1 MPVRC
6 RFLPCNYHPD
16 HPLRG
21 FLPLRAEQRG
31 VLAGAA
37 RGPAHDRTVVSVG
50 DRLLSRIPAYRRR
63 RSACLSKRTGEVL
76 SRMVPGN
83 LHAGDQPLHVLVGHQ
98 AGPDNLV
105 PVYSGIPD
113 RVGWPCLHADPDRR
127 RTHDP
132 VRDRTLS
139 YAKVF
144 LGAGSRD
151 RQPTSERIAIG
162 RAMDIAILIG
172 SFTIVCLL
180 GMPVAYALGLAAIL
194 AALWVGIP
202 LEAVMLKVSGGMS
215 AFSLLAI
222 PFFILAGAI
231 MAVGG
236 MAERLVNLAKVFVGF
251 IRGGMALVNILAS
264 TMFGCI
270 SGSSVADTAAV
281 GSVMI
286 PQMIK
291 NGYPRLFAVN
301 VTISGSLQPLLVP
314 PSHNMIIYSIAAGG
328 TISVAHLFMGGII
341 PAFLLGLSLI
351 ILVLIIAHRNNFP
364 KGEVVPLRQALKIA
378 LDAVWGM
385 ITIAIILGGILS
397 GIFTPTES
405 AAVAVVYAF
414 LVTMFVYRD
423 VKWSQLPALIA
434 RVVRTVGMVMIMIG
448 FSIAF
453 GYMMAIMR
461 IPAMA
466 TEFFISISSDKYT
479 FLLYINILLLLLG
492 TFMDLAPMLLI
503 CTPIFLPVI
512 KTFGIDPVH
521 FGIIMILNL
530 GIGLLTPPVG
540 PTMVVGCAI
549 GKVSMEAVS
558 RSILVFYI
566 PMVIVLF
573 LVTYIP
579 ALSLWLPHIVLD

>member
-1 MPVRC
+1 
-6 RFLPCNYHPD
+6 
-16 HPLRG
+16 
-21 FLPLRAEQRG
+21 
-31 VLAGAA
+31 
-37 RGPAHDRTVVSVG
+37 
-50 DRLLSRIPAYRRR
+50 
-63 RSACLSKRTGEVL
+63 
-76 SRMVPGN
+76 
-83 LHAGDQPLHVLVGHQ
+83 
-98 AGPDNLV
+98 
-105 PVYSGIPD
+105 
-113 RVGWPCLHADPDRR
+113 
-127 RTHDP
+127 
-132 VRDRTLS
+132 
-139 YAKVF
+139 
-144 LGAGSRD
+144 
-151 RQPTSERIAIG
+151 
-162 RAMDIAILIG
+162 MDALILIG
-172 SFTIVCLL
+172 GFAIVCLM
-180 GMPVAYALGLAAIL
+180 GMPVAYALGIASIL
-194 AALWVGIP
+194 AALWIGIP

-215 AFSLLAI
+215 GFSLLAI

-291 NGYPRLFAVN
+291 HGYPRLFAVN

-328 TISVAHLFMGGII
+328 TISVAHLFMAGII
-341 PAFLLGLSLI
+341 PALLLGLSLI
-351 ILVLIIAHRNNFP
+351 ILVLIIAYRQDFP

-385 ITIAIILGGILS
+385 VTIAIILGGILS
-397 GIFTPTES
+397 GSLTPTE
-405 AAVAVVYAF
+405 AGAVAVVYAF
-414 LVTMFVYRD
+414 FVTMFVYRD
-423 VKWSQLPALIA
+423 VKWSELPKLIA

-461 IPAMA
+461 VPAMA
-466 TEFFISISSDKYT
+466 TQFFVDVSSDKFM
-479 FLLYINILLLLLG
+479 FLLWVNVLLLALG

-549 GKVSMEAVS
+549 GRVSMEAVS
-558 RSILVFYI
+558 RSILIFYV
-566 PMVIVLF
+566 PMLIVLA

-579 ALSLWLPHIVLD
+579 SLTLWLPSVVLK

>member
-1 MPVRC
+1 MEI
-6 RFLPCNYHPD
+6 F
-16 HPLRG
+16 
-21 FLPLRAEQRG
+21 
-31 VLAGAA
+31 
-37 RGPAHDRTVVSVG
+37 
-50 DRLLSRIPAYRRR
+50 
-63 RSACLSKRTGEVL
+63 
-76 SRMVPGN
+76 
-83 LHAGDQPLHVLVGHQ
+83 
-98 AGPDNLV
+98 
-105 PVYSGIPD
+105 
-113 RVGWPCLHADPDRR
+113 
-127 RTHDP
+127 
-132 VRDRTLS
+132 
-139 YAKVF
+139 
-144 LGAGSRD
+144 
-151 RQPTSERIAIG
+151 
-162 RAMDIAILIG
+162 ILIG
-172 SFTIVCLL
+172 SFTIVCLM
-180 GMPVAYALGLAAIL
+180 GMPVAYALGLASIVT
-194 AALWVGIP
+194 ALYVDIP
-202 LEAVMLKVSGGMS
+202 LEAVMLKVAGGMS
-215 AFSLLAI
+215 GFSLLAI

-236 MAERLVNLAKVFVGF
+236 MAERLVNLAKVFVGA

-291 NGYPRLFAVN
+291 AGYPRLFAVN

-314 PSHNMIIYSIAAGG
+314 PSHNMVIYSIAAGG
-328 TISVAHLFMGGII
+328 TVSIGSMFMAGII
-341 PAFLLGLSLI
+341 PALLLGLSLI
-351 ILVLIIAHRNNFP
+351 VLVLIIAHRDEFP
-364 KGEVVPLRQALKIA
+364 RGEVVPLRQAFKIA

-385 ITIAIILGGILS
+385 VTVGIILGGILS
-397 GIFTPTES
+397 GVFTPTES
-405 AAVAVVYAF
+405 GAVACVYAF

-423 VKWSQLPALIA
+423 VKWSELPALIG

-461 IPAMA
+461 VPAIA
-466 TEFFISISSDKYT
+466 TEFFVSISSNKYM
-479 FLLYINILLLLLG
+479 FLLWINILLLLLG

-503 CTPIFLPVI
+503 CTPIFLPI
-512 KTFGIDPVH
+512 ISTFGIDPVH

-549 GKVSMEAVS
+549 GRVSMEAVS

-566 PMVIVLF
+566 PMVIVLM

-579 ALSLWLPHIVLD
+579 ALSLWLPSVLLK